1 MAGTGGPGARELP
14 APGVSLP
21 SIAGPTV
28 ALFAGGGAV
37 WALGAWLALAG
48 LAPLWLTIG
57 LQSLAT
63 VLLFAVAHEAMHHAA
78 GRLTTVN
85 ALLGR
90 LGMLFVAAYGA
101 FPPVR
106 HLHLEHHRNP
116 GGRADVAGWT
126 ARAPGWQLPLRWLTV
141 DFWFMWHYLGRLHHR
156 PAREVHETTAVA
168 TLAIAAMCTAI
179 ASGHGWELLVLYLV
193 PQRIGLALVVALFD
207 WFPHRGLPACP
218 GPDRLQVAW
227 VHVGRER
234 LAGALTLGQNYHLV
248 HHLHPAIPFY
258 RYRQVWRRNVEA
270 YLDLGV
276 PVRTFGGRELSAA
289 EYRASRWFPPR
300 PAAVPPAE
308 PPPRRLRVFHSLLVT
323 EVERVGAD
331 AAAVRFAVPEELA
344 STFDYVAGQ
353 HVTVRALV
361 DGVPL
366 RRSYALCPAPPG
378 ELRIAVKR
386 VERGPFSTVVTHTL
400 RPGDRLDVLPP
411 SGDFTLEPDP
421 RRSQHYVGLAAGSGL
436 PPILTMFATALDTEP
451 HSRATLLYVNRSG
464 STTMLAE
471 EVSALAKRFDGR
483 LRVVHYRT
491 DEQDPELRRGRDF
504 QPVDAISEVLAV
516 THEQFVRGRLDTAR
530 LSALLDGRLH
540 PAKVDEWFV
549 CAPRTL
555 AEHTLRVLAEH
566 DVPAECVHHEP
577 FDVDTQPE
585 PVAELLT
592 RRADPPIRLS

>member
-1 MAGTGGPGARELP
+1 MGATGTVRELP

-21 SIAGPTV
+21 LVAVPTV
-28 ALFAGGGAV
+28 ALFAGGAAV
-37 WALGAWLALAG
+37 WALGAWLALEG
-48 LAPLWLTIG
+48 LAPLWVTVA
-57 LQSLAT
+57 LQALAT
-63 VLLFAVAHEAMHHAA
+63 VTMFTVAHEAMHHAA
-78 GRLTTVN
+78 GRLTMVN

-90 LGMLFVAAYGA
+90 LAMPFVAAYGA
-101 FPPVR
+101 FAPVR
-106 HLHLEHHRNP
+106 HLHLEHHRGP
-116 GGRADVAGWT
+116 GGRTDVAGWT
-126 ARAPGWQLPLRWLTV
+126 ARAPAWQLPLRWLTV
-141 DFWFMWHYLGRLHHR
+141 DFWFARHYLGRMHHR

-168 TLAIAAMCTAI
+168 TLAFGAMSTAI
-179 ASGHGWELLVLYLV
+179 AGGYGWELLAVYLI
-193 PQRIGLALVVALFD
+193 PQRIGLALVVVLFD
-207 WFPHRGLPACP
+207 WFPHRGLPGCP
-218 GPDRLQVAW
+218 GPDRLRVAW
-227 VHVGRER
+227 VHVGLER
-234 LAGALTLGQNYHLV
+234 LAGPLTLGQNYHLV

-258 RYRQVWRRNVEA
+258 RYRRVWRRNVEA
-270 YLDLGV
+270 YLELGA
-276 PVRTFGGRELSAA
+276 PVRVLGGRELGAD

-300 PAAVPPAE
+300 PAAEPPAE

-331 AAAVRFAVPEELA
+331 AAAVRFAVPEELDG
-344 STFDYVAGQ
+344 TFDYVAGQ

-366 RRSYALCPAPPG
+366 RRSYALCPAPRG

-386 VERGPFSTVVTHTL
+386 VERGPFSTVVTNTL

-411 SGDFTLEPDP
+411 AGEFTLEPDP
-421 RRSQHYVGLAAGSGL
+421 RRSRHYVGLAAGSGL

-464 STTMLAE
+464 STTMLADE
-471 EVSALAKRFDGR
+471 LSALAKRFDGR

-504 QPVDAISEVLAV
+504 QPVDTISEVLAV

-540 PAKVDEWFV
+540 PAKVDEWYV

-555 AEHTLRVLAEH
+555 AEHTLRMLAEH

-577 FDVDTQPE
+577 FDVDTE
-585 PVAELLT
+585 PAPAAELLG
-592 RRADPPIRLS
+592 RRADPPIRLA